1 MLGALGSSG
10 GAGGEQD
17 DLALAAGTSRLLA
30 GVPADELLERQA
42 GVGAVGPGK
51 DPSHV
56 LVVGQRAVDGGGEL
70 LVVDDGV
77 GTFAFDYLR
86 QRGRGE

>member
-10 GAGGEQD
+10 GAGGQQD
-17 DLALAAGTSRLLA
+17 DLALAAGALRLLV
-30 GVPADELLERQA
+30 GVLADQLLDRQR

-56 LVVGQRAVDGGGEL
+56 LLVDQRAVDDGGEL

-77 GTFAFDYLR
+77 DTFAFDHFS
-86 QRGRGE
+86 QCGRGE